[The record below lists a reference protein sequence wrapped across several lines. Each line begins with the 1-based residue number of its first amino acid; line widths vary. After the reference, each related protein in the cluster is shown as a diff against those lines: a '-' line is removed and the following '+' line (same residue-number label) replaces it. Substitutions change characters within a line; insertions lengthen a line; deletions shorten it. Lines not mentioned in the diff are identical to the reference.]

1 MDSESILG
9 GVTPLKA
16 RKSAGKAGKV
26 GKKATAT
33 RAQDKSGFS
42 RSDTIDTGKGYKANL
57 ESLTAGTRV
66 TSSLADA
73 LGAKGPGGQPTKKG
87 DKKDDFGKT
96 DDFDDIFTTEYK
108 QDPDEVE
115 KSETHAERMKRYKTS
130 GKQILHTYGHE
141 FMKEFD
147 HLIKGE
153 GQDARI
159 IIPDQE
165 TYDRYMDKYRLYK
178 EEGFEKHSSVSTKT
192 KMVAGQKY
200 ERKLKNGKPIVTS
213 ETDAEGWK
221 KKDD

>member
-1 MDSESILG
+1 MDSESISG

-42 RSDTIDTGKGYKANL
+42 RSDTVDTGKGYKANL

-108 QDPDEVE
+108 QDPDTKIE
-115 KSETHAERMKRYKTS
+115 KKRKLESYPDYWDNRIGDPDNWSPGMKRYLKGVDLNDADAVEEAYKGWEEESIRGKAQRDAEYETSYKT
-130 GKQILHTYGHE
+130 
-141 FMKEFD
+141 
-147 HLIKGE
+147 
-153 GQDARI
+153 
-159 IIPDQE
+159 
-165 TYDRYMDKYRLYK
+165 
-178 EEGFEKHSSVSTKT
+178 VS
-192 KMVAGQKY
+192 GQKY
-200 ERKLKNGKPIVTS
+200 ERKLKNGKPIVS
-213 ETDAEGWK
+213 SSTDAEGWYK
-221 KKDD
+221 VN

>member
-42 RSDTIDTGKGYKANL
+42 RSDTVDTGKGYKANL

-87 DKKDDFGKT
+87 GGDFGKT
-96 DDFDDIFTTEYK
+96 DDFDDIFTTEQK
-108 QDPDEVE
+108 QDPDKKIKEE
-115 KSETHAERMKRYKTS
+115 RKLESYTGFWNSRIDDKSKWSPGMERYLKDVDPNDPAAVNAAYEGWEAESIRGKKQRDAEYETSYKT
-130 GKQILHTYGHE
+130 
-141 FMKEFD
+141 
-147 HLIKGE
+147 
-153 GQDARI
+153 
-159 IIPDQE
+159 
-165 TYDRYMDKYRLYK
+165 
-178 EEGFEKHSSVSTKT
+178 VS
-192 KMVAGQKY
+192 GQKY
-200 ERKLKNGKPIVTS
+200 ERKLKNGKPI
-213 ETDAEGWK
+213 TDWYK
-221 KKDD
+221 VN

>member
-42 RSDTIDTGKGYKANL
+42 RSDTVDTGKGYKANL

-87 DKKDDFGKT
+87 GGDFGKT
-96 DDFDDIFTTEYK
+96 DDFDDIFTTEQK
-108 QDPDEVE
+108 QDPDKKIKE
-115 KSETHAERMKRYKTS
+115 ERKLESYPGFWVKRIDDPDNWSPGMKRYLKDVDLDDNDALQAAYDGWKAESIRGKEQRDAEYETSYKT
-130 GKQILHTYGHE
+130 
-141 FMKEFD
+141 
-147 HLIKGE
+147 
-153 GQDARI
+153 
-159 IIPDQE
+159 
-165 TYDRYMDKYRLYK
+165 
-178 EEGFEKHSSVSTKT
+178 VS
-192 KMVAGQKY
+192 GQKY
-200 ERKLKNGKPIVTS
+200 ERKLKNSKPITS
-213 ETDAEGWK
+213 GSTDAEGWYK
-221 KKDD
+221 VN

>member
-26 GKKATAT
+26 GKVAT
-33 RAQDKSGFS
+33 KHNPGSGLS
-42 RSDTIDTGKGYKANL
+42 VSDTIDTGKGYKANL

-108 QDPDEVE
+108 QDPDTKIE
-115 KSETHAERMKRYKTS
+115 KKRKLESYPGFWDDRIGNPDNWSPGMKRYLKGVDLNDADAVEKAYKGWEEESIRGKAQRDAEYETSYKT
-130 GKQILHTYGHE
+130 
-141 FMKEFD
+141 
-147 HLIKGE
+147 
-153 GQDARI
+153 
-159 IIPDQE
+159 
-165 TYDRYMDKYRLYK
+165 
-178 EEGFEKHSSVSTKT
+178 VS
-192 KMVAGQKY
+192 GQKY
-200 ERKLKNGKPIVTS
+200 ERKLKNNKPITS
-213 ETDAEGWK
+213 GSTDAEGWYK
-221 KKDD
+221 VN